1 MLFEDDGSKGRAGA
15 PWVSLSLPSQELTPA
30 EYADLDDLSDEDE
43 IYGLNLPL
51 DDSDDAGEEDVEED
65 EEEYEEEEDDALPT
79 LPEAEAPRGRF
90 AKTTDP
96 LQDMISDDEASEQEK
111 AANSSDEEETWAPA
125 SYHASRRAPGEPDS
139 SDDEALDLEANE
151 ARRLQKRA
159 RGAMG
164 SEDYGFGDE
173 EAVEEVRETARG
185 KGKLEEEE
193 KGVEEKGMGE
203 EEGIAWLVKRSPE
216 TLALLDDFRETAER
230 MEGVERNLEI
240 VRGGD
245 EDGKEHPALAIME
258 LEHRASFSLSL
269 PRRVLTVF
277 RRGTFDLP
285 PHSRLLLLPPPLPR
299 PFPSPPR
306 KGPRSPL
313 LPPRSPRHDGGAR
326 PHFRRHRIRR
336 RVRV

>member
-1 MLFEDDGSKGRAGA
+1 MLNHA
-15 PWVSLSLPSQELTPA
+15 ELD
-30 EYADLDDLSDEDE
+30 ELSDEDE
-43 IYGLNLPL
+43 IYGLNLPSE
-51 DDSDDAGEEDVEED
+51 DSDDADGDEEMDED
-65 EEEYEEEEDDALPT
+65 EEDFEEEDDALPS

-96 LQDMISDDEASEQEK
+96 LQDMISDDEASEREE

-139 SDDEALDLEANE
+139 SDDEALDLEASE

-159 RGAMG
+159 KGAMG
-164 SEDYGFGDE
+164 GEDYGFGDE

-185 KGKLEEEE
+185 KGRLEEEE

-258 LEHRASFSLSL
+258 LEHRAFSFSPSRPLETNPSL
-269 PRRVLTVF
+269 A
-277 RRGTFDLP
+277 RRGTIDLP
-285 PHSRLLLLPPPLPR
+285 PHSRLLLLPSSVPR
-299 PFPSPPR
+299 PLSVSPR
-306 KGPRSPL
+306 QGPRTL
-313 LPPRSPRHDGGAR
+313 VLPSRSARHDGGAR

-336 RVRV
+336 GVRV